1 MVAPHGSVERQ
12 PPDEALSPLQRHLGA
27 GDVFIAPLGRG
38 SGMLGRFLQRFSDIC
53 RMTSQHCA
61 HPKSIRNNQINR
73 QTRKRKL
80 EPETTTDNGAT
91 PPSSVNQSI
100 HPSSG
105 IPPLQPPYCW
115 LLFISV
121 ECMEDGRGERREKER
136 KREKINRKIKEWQ
149 FIPEL
154 LCGIQSPASI
164 DGQWRPRFIR
174 KERQIRTRQ
183 NTSWRP
189 AGKYK
194 STCI

>member
-105 IPPLQPPYCW
+105 IPPPCSLPIVDCCSF
-115 LLFISV
+115 LLSAWRT
-121 ECMEDGRGERREKER
+121 EGGKGEKKREKER
-136 KREKINRKIKEWQ
+136 KREKKRENK
-149 FIPEL
+149 
-154 LCGIQSPASI
+154 
-164 DGQWRPRFIR
+164 
-174 KERQIRTRQ
+174 
-183 NTSWRP
+183 
-189 AGKYK
+189 
-194 STCI
+194 